1 MDDHRTAD
9 DIERGLERDRA
20 GLADTLDDLRDKF
33 SLDAIFRQATDQF
46 REHGGDIG
54 ASVSRAVKD
63 NPMALAL
70 TGVGLA
76 WLIFGDTSGKAKQ
89 SGHDRGYDATD
100 RMRGHGVG
108 RPLDN
113 AVYGRSA
120 TMTGATGAGNIPL
133 WARDVDEPHSV
144 ADAHQRGSDH
154 DGLGARASDAAV
166 AVRDG
171 AAHAAATTRD
181 RASSLWDRL
190 AEGTEQ
196 LSEEGRDRV
205 IAARERVHHARGVA
219 MDRARK
225 GQDSAADMF
234 DEQPLIAGML
244 ALAVGAAIAAALPR
258 TAYED
263 DRIGAQSDELFH
275 EAERIFAEEREKIGA
290 VIGAAMDEARDIASE
305 TGSSVQ
311 DAAQRVKVD
320 ADRQA
325 ASGSVVQDAAEQAK
339 DSIRDAGKRISDTAM
354 AEADKQNLGKV
365 RS

>member
-9 DIERGLERDRA
+9 DIERGLEQDRA

-89 SGHDRGYDATD
+89 SGHGRGYDATD
-100 RMRGHGVG
+100 GMRRRGAG
-108 RPLDN
+108 RPLTSGPYD
-113 AVYGRSA
+113 RHD
-120 TMTGATGAGNIPL
+120 TMQDASGTGNIPM
-133 WARDVDEPHSV
+133 WVRDVDQPQ
-144 ADAHQRGSDH
+144 DATDTRHAGNDH
-154 DGLGARASDAAV
+154 DGLGARASEAAGS
-166 AVRDG
+166 VRDG
-171 AAHAAATTRD
+171 AAHAVDATHD
-181 RASSLWDRL
+181 RGSSLWDRL

-339 DSIRDAGKRISDTAM
+339 DSIRDAGQRISDTAR

-365 RS
+365 PS